1 MTTKRII
8 PCLDIKDGQVV
19 KGVNFENLVQA
30 GDPVELAKRYCE
42 NGADELVFLDITAT
56 TDKRKTFVEFVER
69 VAKEV
74 TIPFAVGGG
83 ISSEEDVE
91 AILKAGANKV
101 GINSAAVKNP
111 PLLRMCANRFGSK
124 RIVSAIDAKKVD
136 GDYHVLINAGK
147 TDTGIKLVDW
157 AREVEGLGAG
167 EILLT
172 SLDADG
178 TQNGFDIEMTEL
190 VCNAVNIP
198 VIASGGAGPYSKHF
212 IDVFEKTN
220 VDAALA
226 ASIFHFN
233 TLPVE
238 VLKSDLRAA
247 GILVK

>member
-19 KGVNFENLVQA
+19 KGVNFENLIQA
-30 GDPVELAKRYCE
+30 GDPVELAKHYCA

-56 TDKRKTFVEFVER
+56 IDKRKTFVELVKKL
-69 VAKEV
+69 AKEV
-74 TIPFAVGGG
+74 TLPFAVGGG
-83 ISSEEDVE
+83 IGSIEDVKAVLE
-91 AILKAGANKV
+91 AGANKV

-111 PLLRMCANRFGSK
+111 QLLKDCVEQFGSK
-124 RIVSAIDAKKVD
+124 RIVSAIDAKKV
-136 GDYHVLINAGK
+136 GEDYHVLINAGK

-157 AREVEGLGAG
+157 AKEVESYGVG

-172 SLDADG
+172 SLDQDG
-178 TQNGFDIEMTEL
+178 VQQGFDIEMTGL
-190 VCNAVNIP
+190 VCDAVNIP
-198 VIASGGAGPYSKHF
+198 VIASGGAGPSSQHF

-238 VLKSDLRAA
+238 TLKADLKAA
-247 GILVK
+247 GISVR